1 MPCSL
6 VQTRK
11 ENLRNLVPR
20 QDRTGSSVF
29 TPECTVFPGV
39 QAHNLADTIRC
50 EAEHNYITAFTMIC
64 LSLCSLQNV

>member
-6 VQTRK
+6 VQTGK
-11 ENLRNLVPR
+11 ENLRNLVTR

-29 TPECTVFPGV
+29 TPEGTISPSV
-39 QAHNLADTIRC
+39 QAHNLTNTIRC